1 MAMLIVRYKNGSK
14 ASWGRLTGQAPLCRQ
29 DMLELR
35 RLPVEVETTAALIT
49 ALEKNPQLAE
59 TGTPGRISAVN
70 LISPITNDAQLV
82 CQGLNYRDHAAEA
95 GHHIR
100 KQNLFFMKAS
110 SSLSG
115 PYDDVYRPPEVQL
128 LDYEVEFAI
137 VVRADIH
144 AAASISDANI
154 GDFVAGVVLCDD
166 VSARDTMFGASFFQ
180 WFQGKSYRTLC
191 PAGPVLYLLERSE
204 VATALESLEIS
215 LSLNGEPRQKAVS
228 SQLIYKP
235 PETLTLLTQFMGLRR
250 GDVVLTGTPG
260 GVIAQGSPKLMEIL
274 RTLLLADDERRTA
287 LRTELLSNARFLHP
301 GDTLQL
307 RMRDL
312 RFGTELGGQL
322 TRIAAQAAKHFEG

>member
-1 MAMLIVRYKNGSK
+1 MAMLIVRYRNGSK
-14 ASWGRLTGQAPLCRQ
+14 VAWGRVTGQAPLSRQ

-70 LISPITNDAQLV
+70 LLSPITNDAQLV

-180 WFQGKSYRTLC
+180 WFQGKSYRTFC

-235 PETLTLLTQFMGLRR
+235 PETLTLLTQFMRLRR

-274 RTLLLADDERRTA
+274 RTLLLADDERRAA
-287 LRTELLSNARFLHP
+287 LRTELLSNARFLQP
-301 GDTLQL
+301 GDTLRL
-307 RMRDL
+307 RIRDL
-312 RFGTELGGQL
+312 RTGTELGGQE
-322 TRIAAQAAKHFEG
+322 TRIAALPSR

>member
-1 MAMLIVRYKNGSK
+1 MAMLIVRYRDGNKP
-14 ASWGRLTGQAPLCRQ
+14 AWGRLTAEAPRSPRET
-29 DMLELR
+29 LELR
-35 RLPVEVETTAALIT
+35 KLPIEAQTTAGLISAL
-49 ALEKNPQLAE
+49 ADYPQLGE
-59 TGTPGRISAVN
+59 TGTPGHIPASQ
-70 LISPITNDAQLV
+70 LLSPVTSDAQLI

-95 GHHIR
+95 GHHVR

-110 SSLSG
+110 SSLTG
-115 PYDDVYRPPEVQL
+115 PYDEVCHPPDTEL
-128 LDYEVEFAI
+128 LDYEVEFGI
-137 VVRADIH
+137 VLR
-144 AAASISDANI
+144 SDFYGPSTITPANV
-154 GDFVAGVVLCDD
+154 GEFVAGVVLCND

-180 WFQGKSYRTLC
+180 WFQGKSYRTFC
-191 PAGPVLYLLERSE
+191 PAGPVLYWLEPTE
-204 VATALESLEIS
+204 VADALENIEIS
-215 LSLNGEPRQKAVS
+215 LSLNGESRQRAVS

-235 PETLTLLTQFMGLRR
+235 PETLTLLTQFMDLRR

-260 GVIAQGSPKLMEIL
+260 GVIAQGSPRRMEIL

-287 LRTELLSNARFLHP
+287 LRTELLSNARFLQP

>member
-1 MAMLIVRYKNGSK
+1 MAMLIVRYRNGSK

-29 DMLELR
+29 DMLEMR

-59 TGTPGRISAVN
+59 AGTPGRISAVN
-70 LISPITNDAQLV
+70 LLSPITNDAQLV

-95 GHHIR
+95 GHHSR

-137 VVRADIH
+137 VVRANIH
-144 AAASISDANI
+144 AAASISAANI

-180 WFQGKSYRTLC
+180 WFQGKSYRTFC

-215 LSLNGEPRQKAVS
+215 LSLNGEPRQQAVS

-235 PETLTLLTQFMGLRR
+235 PETLTLLTQFMDLRR

-274 RTLLLADDERRTA
+274 RTLLLADEERRAA
-287 LRTELLSNARFLHP
+287 LRTELLANAPFLQP
-301 GDTLQL
+301 GDTLRL
-307 RMRDL
+307 RIRDL
-312 RFGTELGGQL
+312 RTGTELGGQE
-322 TRIAAQAAKHFEG
+322 TRIAALPSR